1 MEDFE
6 KERAF
11 MRQQWERAS
20 AEMQSEVSGYKKLVE
35 VRMQHRKSLHVASQ
49 RVLALLASGG
59 QAHCPHGSFLA
70 SRSGVFVQRWCS

>member
-35 VRMQHRKSLHVASQ
+35 V
-49 RVLALLASGG
+49 
-59 QAHCPHGSFLA
+59 CI
-70 SRSGVFVQRWCS
+70 